1 MHRVK
6 ISIEELKRQL
16 EKYKNSDK
24 KDSETM
30 IDLLRSIDKA
40 EFLFKNYIY
49 DILRNY
55 PEILHRRII

>member
-6 ISIEELKRQL
+6 ISVEKLKRQL

-24 KDSETM
+24 KDSEIT
-30 IDLLRSIDKA
+30 INLLRQIDEA

-55 PEILHRRII
+55 PEILHMRMI